1 MADADTGSPTWKFT
15 QYVPSSPGD
24 VHVVALTPNHA
35 LWRKTAATRS
45 RILDRVTSMAWSGEL
60 DVDADLR
67 IGASETREMWR
78 TLRRVCK
85 LSRHPGLIALH
96 LDRLY

>member
-15 QYVPSSPGD
+15 QYVPSSPGH
-24 VHVVALTPNHA
+24 VHVVALTTNHA

-45 RILDRVTSMAWSGEL
+45 RVLDHAISMALSGEL
-60 DVDADLR
+60 DADADLR
-67 IGASETREMWR
+67 IGASETREMLR

-85 LSRHPGLIALH
+85 LSRH
-96 LDRLY
+96 